1 MSTSFIYTLILIGL
15 LFIAFLTRLILKQTG
30 AERERKAE
38 QLAREEKYAQESAEQ
53 RKYLVDSI
61 KILSNAVLHDD
72 KITLTEG
79 CIRLKVMMDNLDP
92 SMHQHP
98 ELSVIEEV
106 YNRTSHIPFL
116 SDWRKLDRKVQRSF
130 EKEMRE
136 VEQECKERI
145 NKAAKSLVSFP
156 LIKAH

>member
-1 MSTSFIYTLILIGL
+1 MSTSLMYTLILIGV
-15 LFIAFLTRLILKQTG
+15 LFIAFLSKLIFKQMG
-30 AERERKAE
+30 AARERKDK
-38 QLAREEKYAQESAEQ
+38 QQAREEKYARESADQ
-53 RKYLVDSI
+53 REYLVNSI

-72 KITLTEG
+72 KIRLTEG

-92 SMHQHP
+92 SMHQRP

-116 SDWRKLDRKVQRSF
+116 SGWRKLDRKEQRGF

-145 NKAAKSLVSFP
+145 SKAAEFLVSFP
-156 LIKAH
+156 LTKAH